1 MARTLKPK
9 LEKTETTREV
19 AVPTGVVPGLKPAPR
34 ADGARLRNETTR
46 ATLEQPDGTARV
58 LVERDLPRD
67 CSRGFVNAA
76 FVPELHGA
84 SILVGTG
91 DGLEL
96 VTDGGEVVAR
106 LALSAPVWGVHALGE
121 RTAVLRATG
130 LLLFVALDE
139 RDAGAP
145 LVLLGKLT
153 IPKEA
158 NVTIHGGHVYFSRD
172 LSLVGKRWWRVDGVP
187 DLLEWAL
194 PREG

>member
-1 MARTLKPK
+1 MARAPKPK
-9 LEKTETTREV
+9 LEKTETTRDV
-19 AVPTGVVPGLKPAPR
+19 AVPTGVVPGFKPAPR

-121 RTAVLRATG
+121 GTAVLRATE
-130 LLLFVALDE
+130 LLLFVALDA
-139 RDAGAP
+139 RDARTP

-158 NVTIHGGHVYFSRD
+158 NLTIHGGHAYFSRD
-172 LSLVGKRWWRVDGVP
+172 LSLVSKRWWRVDGVP
-187 DLLEWAL
+187 ELRNWAL
-194 PREG
+194 PRAG